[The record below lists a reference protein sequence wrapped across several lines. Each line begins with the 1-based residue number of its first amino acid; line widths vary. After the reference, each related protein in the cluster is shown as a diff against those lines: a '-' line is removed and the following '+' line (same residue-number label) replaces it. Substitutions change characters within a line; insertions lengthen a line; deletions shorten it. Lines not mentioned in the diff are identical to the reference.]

1 MSKKNNLT
9 EIWNVYADSIIKE
22 AKTTRPIE
30 GGDKKMSTKPGPG
43 AVELDSKE
51 AKKIQHAGGEGTTE
65 PVYEIEGVHE
75 PIDPK
80 KKKGDKENLYEPE
93 KYSSE
98 KFDEKVEKT
107 YREGIN
113 INMKSVFD
121 KLFEDVMGDESIEE
135 LDALGIDADET
146 GADAEETDEITL
158 TLDRDMAQQLCD
170 LIQSQLGGEEVED
183 DDDDAGEEDYEGE
196 EGFNSFEEAE
206 EDEDEDEDETVDEAT
221 EMKEV
226 PSSAG
231 HKLTSRQNKVGSVK
245 ASGGKA
251 QGQVK
256 STVDGKGKPLADGK
270 GKLTSKN
277 NKVGGT
283 KTGSTGGS
291 LFA

>member
-1 MSKKNNLT
+1 MSRKNNLT

-22 AKTTRPIE
+22 AKTTRPID
-30 GGDKKMSTKPGPG
+30 GGYKKMSTKPGPG

-51 AKKIQHAGGEGTTE
+51 AKKIQHTGNEGTTE
-65 PVYEIEGVHE
+65 PVYEIDGVHE

-80 KKKGDKENLYEPE
+80 KKKDDKENLYEPE

-98 KFDEKVEKT
+98 KFDKKVEKT

-113 INMKSVFD
+113 INMKSTFD
-121 KLFEDVMGDESIEE
+121 KFFENVMGDESIEE
-135 LDALGIDADET
+135 LDALGIDAEET
-146 GADAEETDEITL
+146 DAEETDEITL
-158 TLDRDMAQQLCD
+158 TLDRAMAQQLCD
-170 LIQSQLGGEEVED
+170 LIQAQLGEVE
-183 DDDDAGEEDYEGE
+183 DDDAGEEDYEGE
-196 EGFNSFEEAE
+196 EGFNSFDEAE
-206 EDEDEDEDETVDEAT
+206 EDEDETVDEAT

-231 HKLTSRQNKVGSVK
+231 HKLTSKQNKVGSVK

-251 QGQVK
+251 HGQVK

-291 LFA
+291 FFA

>member
-22 AKTTRPIE
+22 AKTSRPID
-30 GGDKKMSTKPGPG
+30 GGYKKMSTKPGPG

-51 AKKIQHAGGEGTTE
+51 AKKIQHTGNEGTTE

-75 PIDPK
+75 PVDPK

-135 LDALGIDADET
+135 LDALGIDAEET
-146 GADAEETDEITL
+146 DAEETDEITL

-170 LIQSQLGGEEVED
+170 LIQAQLGEEE
-183 DDDDAGEEDYEGE
+183 DDDAGEEDYEGE
-196 EGFNSFEEAE
+196 EGFNSFDEAE
-206 EDEDEDEDETVDEAT
+206 EDEDEDETVDEAT

-251 QGQVK
+251 HGQVK

-291 LFA
+291 FFA

>member
-22 AKTTRPIE
+22 AKTTRPID
-30 GGDKKMSTKPGPG
+30 GGYKKMSTKPGPG

-51 AKKIQHAGGEGTTE
+51 AKKIQHTGNEGTTE

-98 KFDEKVEKT
+98 KFDKKVEKT
-107 YREGIN
+107 YRESIN

-135 LDALGIDADET
+135 LDALGIDAGET
-146 GADAEETDEITL
+146 DAEETDEITL
-158 TLDRDMAQQLCD
+158 TLDRAMAQQLCD
-170 LIQSQLGGEEVED
+170 LIQAQLGEEEVED
-183 DDDDAGEEDYEGE
+183 GDAGEDDDEGE
-196 EGFNSFEEAE
+196 EGFSSFEEAEEAE

-245 ASGGKA
+245 ASGGTA
-251 QGQVK
+251 HGQVK

-291 LFA
+291 FFA

>member
-22 AKTTRPIE
+22 AKTSRPID
-30 GGDKKMSTKPGPG
+30 GGYKKMSTKPGPG

-51 AKKIQHAGGEGTTE
+51 AKKIQHTGNEGTTE
-65 PVYEIEGVHE
+65 PVYDIEGVHE
-75 PIDPK
+75 PVDPK

-135 LDALGIDADET
+135 LDALGIDAEET
-146 GADAEETDEITL
+146 DAEETDEITL

-170 LIQSQLGGEEVED
+170 LIQAQLGEEEVE
-183 DDDDAGEEDYEGE
+183 DDDAGEEDYEGE
-196 EGFNSFEEAE
+196 EGFNSFDEAE
-206 EDEDEDEDETVDEAT
+206 EDEDEDETVDEAT
-221 EMKEV
+221 ELKEV

-231 HKLTSRQNKVGSVK
+231 HKLTSRHNTVGSVR

-251 QGQVK
+251 HGQVK

-291 LFA
+291 FFA